1 MITAICHHL
10 PAARRLAGSLLI
22 FVALVHQAEAR
33 TVVHAMTG
41 RTLDRAAIVRTLPQA
56 NLGDVLY
63 AEVNSEWLAK
73 FYRTYRAELSRMG
86 VVKWSDRY
94 DCRRFAGFF
103 TELAQNQFFNQAFQS
118 SIPAHT
124 LALGPV
130 WYQKADGKGHAIVV
144 ALTERGVIY
153 LDPQNGQELN
163 LTATERASI
172 YFAVM

>member
-1 MITAICHHL
+1 MITAICHRL
-10 PAARRLAGSLLI
+10 CALSRLAAGLLL
-22 FVALVHQAEAR
+22 FAALAHQAEAR
-33 TVVHAMTG
+33 ATVRAMTG
-41 RTLDRAAIVRTLPQA
+41 RTLDRAAVGRTLPQA
-56 NLGDVLY
+56 SLGDVLY
-63 AEVNSEWLAK
+63 AEVNSEWLAA

-103 TELAQNQFFNQAFQS
+103 TELAQNHFFNQAFQS
-118 SIPAHT
+118 NIPAHT

-144 ALTERGVIY
+144 ALTERGAVY
-153 LDPQNGQELN
+153 LDPQNGQELH